1 MRGRLRAHASSR
13 ALLRGRP
20 LCVRARPSP
29 HSLCARALAVAARW
43 HACHPLACNAR
54 ELRALGAPRDQ
65 AARGRTWQHARR
77 RSLRRLCRGQPA
89 CARFACNTLC
99 PPAPSACSSGAAQGC
114 EPHKG
119 HASQGACCVP
129 ASRAAVCAAGRRLT
143 CLPQR
148 SAPQV
153 VAAARQLLMAP
164 DHDTV
169 EVGEP
174 LRAPVPLPQVP
185 PPHSFPGLAKDFCYN
200 TYLVPHPVRPFNL
213 LTPGLLSCAALCC

>member
-1 MRGRLRAHASSR
+1 VRGRLRAHASSR

-143 CLPQR
+143 CLPNVRRRRWLLPRGSCSWRPTTTPSRLGSRCAPR
-148 SAPQV
+148 SLYLRYRRLIPSLGLPRTFV
-153 VAAARQLLMAP
+153 IIHTWCLIRCARP
-164 DHDTV
+164 T
-169 EVGEP
+169 
-174 LRAPVPLPQVP
+174 
-185 PPHSFPGLAKDFCYN
+185 C
-200 TYLVPHPVRPFNL
+200 
-213 LTPGLLSCAALCC
+213 